1 MNLKNLYPYIY
12 GILVVLVFVFGFIGF
27 YDYLGHEAHFWP
39 VLFSV
44 LSFFAFDDGD
54 EGQIWAGNPAN
65 PVLVPYILVAK
76 YLALALIGLGISE
89 IFFKYIKVTFQAFKI
104 SLFYR
109 KHIVIFSLDSIGYH
123 LAKGLLKDGY
133 QVVVIEKKEAS
144 PFGRHTH
151 RYASNRKLFFPP
163 GYREWVIGRNK
174 WHGGFHQQLPLQN

>member
-89 IFFKYIKVTFQAFKI
+89 IFFKYIKLPFKHLRFPFSIESI
-104 SLFYR
+104 SLF
-109 KHIVIFSLDSIGYH
+109 FH
-123 LAKGLLKDGY
+123 LIQSA
-133 QVVVIEKKEAS
+133 I
-144 PFGRHTH
+144 
-151 RYASNRKLFFPP
+151 
-163 GYREWVIGRNK
+163 I
-174 WHGGFHQQLPLQN
+174 

>member
-44 LSFFAFDDGD
+44 ISFFAFDDGD

-89 IFFKYIKVTFQAFKI
+89 IFFKYIKVTFQTFKI

-109 KHIVIFSLDSIGYH
+109 KHIVVFSLDSIGYH

-133 QVVVIEKKEAS
+133 QVVVIEKKEES
-144 PFGRHTH
+144 PFVEEIENLGGIV
-151 RYASNRKLFFPP
+151 FPFNP
-163 GYREWVIGRNK
+163 
-174 WHGGFHQQLPLQN
+174 F